1 MPVLTYNIS
10 KRRGIIKV
18 QISNFKFRVSH
29 QRPGFTLTEIV
40 IILGIVGI
48 IISAI
53 LPLFVN
59 VIAAGR
65 SAAYYSSAYKLA
77 DSKIEQYRNTNF
89 DLLAPENMTT
99 SELPNGQVVSEISN
113 EVDGV
118 NETDIKRVELRVSWN
133 YQRPQEVK
141 IVTYIYRG
149 GL

>member
-1 MPVLTYNIS
+1 M
-10 KRRGIIKV
+10 
-18 QISNFKFRVSH
+18 
-29 QRPGFTLTEIV
+29 TEIV

-53 LPLFVN
+53 LPLFIN

-77 DSKIEQYRNTNF
+77 DSKMEQYRNTNF
-89 DLLAPENMTT
+89 DLIAPESITT
-99 SELPNGQVVSEISN
+99 TDLPNGQIISEITS

-118 NETDIKRVELRVSWN
+118 NETDIKRVELKVSWN

-141 IVTYIYRG
+141 LVTYIYRG